1 MTTALTLRPYR
12 PDDYDVV
19 RRWIDD
25 PAITGGFPTAAP
37 LHDDD
42 EVRAIVRAEP
52 TPNHDR
58 FAVVV
63 GDRVVGEAQVRHSS
77 PVFPDGVFG
86 LGIAIFDPADR
97 GHGFGREAQRQLTDR
112 LFRERA
118 ARRVQAETDPF
129 NVPER
134 RALEAIGFLNEGV
147 LRAFFDGEGELGDLV
162 MYAMTRDDW
171 EKESD
176 GWTSTG

>member
-1 MTTALTLRPYR
+1 VTGAVTLRPYR

-25 PAITGGFPTAAP
+25 PVVDGGFPSAAP
-37 LHDDD
+37 LHDDE
-42 EVRAIVRAEP
+42 EVRAIVHDESR
-52 TPNHDR
+52 PNLDR

-63 GDRVVGEAQVRHSS
+63 DDRVVGEAQIRHSS
-77 PVFPDGVFG
+77 PVFPDRVFG

-97 GHGFGREAQRQLTDR
+97 GRGFGREAQRQLADL
-112 LFRERA
+112 LFRDRD
-118 ARRVQAETDPF
+118 ARRVQAETDPH
-129 NVPER
+129 NVAER
-134 RALEAIGFLNEGV
+134 RALEAIGFVNEGV
-147 LRAFFDGEGELGDLV
+147 LRRYFDGAGELGDLV

-171 EKESD
+171 EEVSD

>member
-1 MTTALTLRPYR
+1 MSDVRLRAFR

-25 PAITGGFPTAAP
+25 PVISGGFPTAAP
-37 LHDDD
+37 EHDDD
-42 EVRAIVRAEP
+42 EVRAIVHDEAG
-52 TPNHDR
+52 PNLDR

-63 GDRVVGEAQVRHSS
+63 ADRVVGEAQVRHSS
-77 PVFPDGVFG
+77 PLFPGEVFG
-86 LGIAIFDPADR
+86 LGIAIFDPGDR
-97 GHGFGREAQRQLTDR
+97 GRGYGREAQRLLTDR

-118 ARRVQAETDPF
+118 ARRVQAETDPH

-134 RALEAIGFLNEGV
+134 RALEAIGFVNEGV
-147 LRAFFDGEGELGDLV
+147 LRRYFAGDGELGDLV

-171 EKESD
+171 EDVRD